1 MDIARPE
8 FKLQK
13 RRRQIVLF
21 GVTVESLDFSERSR
35 IRNQEIGFIFQSFNL
50 IGDLTL
56 YENVE
61 LPHTYRQRMA
71 APDGKKRVMEALERV
86 GMAHR
91 IRHYPSQLS
100 GGQQQHVASPA
111 RWAANL
117 PSCWR
122 TSLQE
127 ISTRA
132 TAKR

>member
-86 GMAHR
+86 GIAFGTIPR
-91 IRHYPSQLS
+91 NSRAASSSTWP
-100 GGQQQHVASPA
+100 SPA